1 MGKYIMLYG
10 RLGMNHCVIDITGE
24 NDLKAGDKV
33 TMLGVFPMYVN
44 STIRREYIQKKW
56 KQKKQGFLK
65 E

>member
-44 STIRREYIQKKW
+44 STIRREYI
-56 KQKKQGFLK
+56 
-65 E
+65 